1 MIFEKSYSNYFYIF
15 LGEKNLIAKCIEN
28 ILMLFSIDNCGHIVD
43 SDWFDNEFNVI
54 LVIVVGSG

>member
-15 LGEKNLIAKCIEN
+15 LGENNLIAKCIEN
-28 ILMLFSIDNCGHIVD
+28 ILMLFSIGNCGHIVD